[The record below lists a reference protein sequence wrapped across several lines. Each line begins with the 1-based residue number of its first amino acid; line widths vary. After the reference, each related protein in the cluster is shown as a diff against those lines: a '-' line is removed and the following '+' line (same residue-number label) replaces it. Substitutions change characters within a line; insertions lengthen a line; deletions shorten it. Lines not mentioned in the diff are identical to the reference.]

1 MELVNLANVEEET
14 PDNCVEATEHES
26 EELFEDACEE
36 VEEGSSSSTCGFA
49 ACAPLAGL
57 PDLVPE
63 GESEFSLFAK
73 FMKLKKFVLLVK
85 CSNCREFCLCY
96 SC

>member
-14 PDNCVEATEHES
+14 PDNCVEATEHEG
-26 EELFEDACEE
+26 EELFEDACEV
-36 VEEGSSSSTCGFA
+36 VEEGSSFA

-63 GESEFSLFAK
+63 GEFEFSSFAK
-73 FMKLKKFVLLVK
+73 FMKFKKFVLLGK

-96 SC
+96 SS

>member
-1 MELVNLANVEEET
+1 MNLANVEEET

-26 EELFEDACEE
+26 EEVFEDACEV
-36 VEEGSSSSTCGFA
+36 VEEGSASSSACGFA

-63 GESEFSLFAK
+63 GESEFSSFAK
-73 FMKLKKFVLLVK
+73 LMK
-85 CSNCREFCLCY
+85 
-96 SC
+96 

>member
-1 MELVNLANVEEET
+1 MDPQHWQKHVIIVCIPDLRAMELVNLANVDEET
-14 PDNCVEATEHES
+14 PDNCVEATEHEG

-36 VEEGSSSSTCGFA
+36 VEEGSASSSSICGFA

-63 GESEFSLFAK
+63 GESEFSSFAK
-73 FMKLKKFVLLVK
+73 F
-85 CSNCREFCLCY
+85 
-96 SC
+96 